1 MINNISI
8 RSKLFSSFI
17 LITAFTVAVGLYS
30 TTGIK
35 KNDMV
40 FEEVLKVTQSIEAL
54 LEMKSAAYNVDRESL
69 SFKALSETSTESE
82 TSVGAEQKF
91 KILAALQR
99 LDRWEKEYER
109 HVDIREAKNARFI
122 ERVDKEKTA
131 IIETTLVYI
140 SLKEQRRSQSDIIE
154 VEKELSKHIEN
165 LKNDIE
171 SAVLEAQQNLKAAD
185 FAAHQQ
191 SESVVRINTIISILT
206 VIVAITLAFFLTRV
220 IDRPLRVLRD
230 AALRISGG
238 DLSTRVALVGK
249 DEIGELASV
258 VNQMTEN
265 LENSQSSLREKAAE
279 TEEKAAAL
287 QGQVDETEKTK
298 KAVLNLLEDT
308 RAAEEKEARQ
318 ALELKKAIS
327 KVKEFASV
335 ADQERNMYFLL
346 LASIGEGVL
355 VLDNERK
362 VTIVNRVTEKTL
374 GYKTVDM
381 VGKHFKELVT
391 FTHANKEPLEET
403 FWDEAFKSKFSI
415 TPSKDLSIVGK
426 TGEIIPIFI
435 IVAPIIDPTNQESR
449 GVIITFRDVREER
462 ALEEAR
468 IGFIST
474 ASHQLRTPLTS
485 MRWFSEMLL
494 GGDAG
499 PINEDQKH
507 FVERIYQGTDRMI
520 ALVNLLLQLARV
532 EAGRVKVDPV
542 PVDLKVTTEGVILTT
557 KVNFDNKNQKI
568 DIKINPNPLPVIPM
582 DQDMLWQVIQNLLS
596 NANRYAPIDS
606 TIFVEIQQKN
616 EEIEYSVK
624 DAGIGIPKD
633 QQARLFEKFFRADNA
648 VSAVPEGSGLGLS
661 LVKILVEGW
670 GGKIWFE
677 SEENKG
683 TAFHFTIPT
692 AGMKQKDGDVKLTV

>member
-8 RSKLFSSFI
+8 RSKLFLAFI
-17 LITAFTVAVGLYS
+17 LITIFTIVVGFYS
-30 TTGIK
+30 TTSIK
-35 KNDMV
+35 KNDLV
-40 FEEVLKVTQSIEAL
+40 FKEVLDITQSIEAL
-54 LEMKSAAYNVDRESL
+54 LEMKGAAYNVDRESL
-69 SFKALSETSTESE
+69 LFKAIGDIATQSETGA
-82 TSVGAEQKF
+82 GAEQKF
-91 KILAALQR
+91 KILAALER
-99 LDRWEKEYER
+99 LERWENEYEER
-109 HVDIREAKNARFI
+109 VDIREIANARFI
-122 ERVDKEKTA
+122 ERVDKEKTS
-131 IIETTLVYI
+131 IIETTLIYV
-140 SLKEQRRSQSDIIE
+140 SLKEQGRSQAEIIA
-154 VEKELSKHIEN
+154 VEKELAKHIEN

-171 SAVLEAQQNLKAAD
+171 TAVLEAQQNLKAAE
-185 FAAHQQ
+185 FAAQQQ
-191 SESVVRINTIISILT
+191 SARVVRINTGISILT
-206 VIVAITLAFFLTRV
+206 VVVAIILAFFLARV
-220 IDRPLRVLRD
+220 IDKPLRTLRD
-230 AALRISGG
+230 AALRIAGG
-238 DLSTRVALVGK
+238 DLSTRVALQGK
-249 DEIGELASV
+249 DEIGELAAV

-265 LENSQSSLREKAAE
+265 LESTQSSLRDKAAE
-279 TEEKAAAL
+279 TEEKAVAL
-287 QGQVDETEKTK
+287 QSQVDETEKTK

-308 RAAEEKEARQ
+308 RAAEEKEAKQ
-318 ALELKKAIS
+318 AVELKKAIS

-374 GYKTVDM
+374 GYKAADM
-381 VGKHFKELVT
+381 VGKNFKELVT

-415 TPSKDLSIVGK
+415 TPSNDLSIIGK

-499 PINEDQKH
+499 AISEDQKH

-542 PVDLKVTTEGVILTT
+542 PVDLKVTTEGVIMTT
-557 KVNFDNKNQKI
+557 KVNFDNKQQKI

-596 NANRYAPIDS
+596 NANRYAPVGS
-606 TIFVEIQQKN
+606 TIFVEINQKD
-616 EEIEYSVK
+616 EVIEYSVR

-648 VSAVPEGSGLGLS
+648 ISAVPEGSGLGLS

-683 TAFHFTIPT
+683 TTFHFTLPLL
-692 AGMKQKDGDVKLTV
+692 GMKPKDGDVKLTV